1 MKQKIELRV
10 NGKDHE
16 LFVEPWKTLLDV
28 LRDDL
33 GLTGGKS
40 GCEDGNC
47 GACTV
52 ILDGK
57 AVKSCLLLAPQ
68 ARGKEVLTIEGL
80 GDEGNL
86 HPLQRAFIDHFAVQC
101 GFCTPGMILA
111 AKALLDENP
120 RATEEEIRR
129 GLHGNIC
136 RCTGYVKIVEA
147 VESARDRM
155 AAMGAAP
162 PERPRNTGDPHE
174 I

>member
-1 MKQKIELRV
+1 MKQKIEMHV
-10 NGKDHE
+10 NGRDYE

-28 LRDDL
+28 LREEL
-33 GLTGGKS
+33 GLTGSKS
-40 GCEDGNC
+40 GCDDGNC

-68 ARGKEVLTIEGL
+68 ARGKEILTIEGL
-80 GDEGNL
+80 GKERNL
-86 HPLQRAFIDHFAVQC
+86 HPLQQAFIDHFAVQC
-101 GFCTPGMILA
+101 GFCTPGMILT
-111 AKALLDENP
+111 AKALLDENS
-120 RATEEEIRR
+120 RATEEDIRR

-155 AAMGAAP
+155 AAMEAGP
-162 PERPRNTGDPHE
+162 PRRPYGTGSRHE